1 VQQASLKWPHDDDTT
16 KQRRRSSLKRQSTG
30 ASSGNP
36 FKRSVHF
43 EAPSTQQPQEMQMSL
58 SELSQSDG
66 KSASILLCSIL
77 LTVSSSPRAKGKR
90 IPKAFAEQDDKR
102 TQEKITG

>member
-1 VQQASLKWPHDDDTT
+1 VQQASLKRPHDDDTT

-66 KSASILLCSIL
+66 KLGNILLCGIL

-90 IPKAFAEQDDKR
+90 ISKAFAEQDDKR